1 MAEALKPSNIRDW
14 PREGLTLEDAIERA
28 IGPLKPVYAAHT
40 ALQDLQ
46 EGRVRR
52 PHFVLPSF
60 QADFERERQAI
71 IEPFRELLASGE
83 LVIAV
88 RKFYDIDAP
97 YNRLHSDEAREL
109 YVLVAKNSL
118 QLILGKT
125 RLHAVIWAKDVATQP
140 VDLRAKGTEL
150 PSSAE
155 TMAATSAKPVAQS
168 DARKVALKNLL
179 DDVMEEIPF
188 PGPED
193 RLHGWKKKWA
203 AEAAHVINEC
213 HRQDP
218 KKVKRTTPRSVENR
232 MNEFGLWPE

>member
-1 MAEALKPSNIRDW
+1 MAEDIKPFNIGDW

-40 ALQDLQ
+40 ALQDLL

-52 PHFVLPSF
+52 SDFVLPRF
-60 QADFERERQAI
+60 QADFERERRAI
-71 IEPFRELLASGE
+71 IDPFRELLASGE

-88 RKFYDIDAP
+88 RPFYDIDAR
-97 YNRLHSDEAREL
+97 YHRLHSDEAREL
-109 YVLVAKNSL
+109 YILVAKNSL
-118 QLILGKT
+118 HLSLGKT
-125 RLHAVIWAKDVATQP
+125 KLHAVIWANDVAAPP

-150 PSSAE
+150 PSSVE

-168 DARKVALKNLL
+168 DARKVALKTLL
-179 DDVMEEIPF
+179 KDVIEEIQF

-193 RLHGWKKKWA
+193 RWHGWKRKWA
-203 AEAAHVINEC
+203 AEATHVINER

-218 KKVKRTTPRSVENR
+218 KKVKRTKPRSVENR
-232 MNEFGLWPE
+232 MNEFGLWPD